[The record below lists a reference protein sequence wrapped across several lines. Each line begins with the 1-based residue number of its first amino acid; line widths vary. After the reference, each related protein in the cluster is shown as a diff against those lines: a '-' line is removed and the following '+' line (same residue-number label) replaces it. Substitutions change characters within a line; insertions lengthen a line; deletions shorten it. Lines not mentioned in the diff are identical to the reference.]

1 VNVAWVKN
9 CDDSA
14 APGRLWS
21 LWDIMQRFDGGKL
34 FISITGL
41 SNMGHSITP
50 GQSAYAIPRQ
60 NFEEVKRNLDFICS
74 ELANIGL
81 PNSLVSA
88 ETLKVI
94 LESEVEKKVD
104 IPNMPAGEIA
114 YFSPMAF
121 GRFRN
126 YAADL
131 VNRFRDELSAKIV
144 FMIPHGKASYYQSDE
159 PLFGNE
165 VFNAFPSANDDI
177 AEAGTCLALERGTA
191 CVMHLMRV
199 SEVGLASLGSELAVS
214 KQNDWGSYLREI
226 NKELE
231 KRTKAAGARTPD
243 ERRLPALII

>member
-1 VNVAWVKN
+1 
-9 CDDSA
+9 
-14 APGRLWS
+14 
-21 LWDIMQRFDGGKL
+21 MQRFDGGKL

-214 KQNDWGSYLREI
+214 KQNDWVPT
-226 NKELE
+226 LE
-231 KRTKAAGARTPD
+231 K
-243 ERRLPALII
+243 LIRN